1 MHELIVQAGVKG
13 ISERSELI
21 PVLSNKMVHT
31 LNTRE
36 MQHMM
41 WGEPDL
47 AVIAVE
53 LNCINM
59 NL

>member
-41 WGEPDL
+41 WTL
-47 AVIAVE
+47 Q
-53 LNCINM
+53 L
-59 NL
+59 